1 MGCDGRWWKYNDLF
15 SDATKYDEMNI
26 YIFFE
31 WKHHDVRV
39 T

>member
-1 MGCDGRWWKYNDLF
+1 MECDGRLWKYNDLF

-26 YIFFE
+26 FFIITE
-31 WKHHDVRV
+31 G